1 MKYSLCFLICLL
13 VFLVKPGNA
22 WAQQTVVP
30 AGTLLRCTLNEP
42 NFSSATAVAGDPF
55 VCHADAMQQFG
66 REVLPRGTYFAGHLE
81 SFKDP
86 GHFVGKGWLKLEFD
100 RIGLPNTDV
109 PVPGKIIAV
118 RGYRVDR
125 QGNIRGHGHASRD
138 MVEWMLP
145 PLWPW
150 KVMTLPARGPR
161 PELKGEV
168 QVTMRLM
175 EDVTVPSATVTAQRA
190 ARQPMAEALS
200 VPNARPLSTPQSIPQ
215 SIPSIRYVPPDVP
228 VWQNRVG
235 GGLLNA
241 SGPVAESDSPDRTES
256 TPIRVRRP
264 TMLTLIALKSA
275 AIYAASDYWLDGGR
289 LFYVLP
295 TGVEQSDPLG
305 DVDWK
310 STFQL
315 NSERGVAVALRGGRG
330 AE

>member
-1 MKYSLCFLICLL
+1 MRRYLVFLICPLMCL
-13 VFLVKPGNA
+13 SLQGIL

-42 NFSSATAVAGDPF
+42 NFSSATAAAGDPF
-55 VCHADAMQQFG
+55 VCHADAVQQFG
-66 REVLPRGTYFAGHLE
+66 REAFPRGTYLAGHLE

-100 RIGLPNTDV
+100 RIGLPNTEV

-138 MVEWMLP
+138 MAEWMLP

-175 EDVTVPSATVTAQRA
+175 EDVIVPNPTATVPRVGS
-190 ARQPMAEALS
+190 QPTAEAFSVAKNPSLS
-200 VPNARPLSTPQSIPQ
+200 V
-215 SIPSIRYVPPDVP
+215 PSIRYVPPNVP
-228 VWQNRVG
+228 VWQNRVS

-241 SGPVAESDSPDRTES
+241 SKPAAESEPTGGAEPNL
-256 TPIRVRRP
+256 TRVRRP
-264 TMLTLIALKSA
+264 TAVTLIALKSST
-275 AIYAASDYWLDGGR
+275 IYGATDYWLDSGR
-289 LFYVLP
+289 LSYILP
-295 TGVEQSDPLG
+295 TGIEQSVDLG

-310 STFQL
+310 NTFEL
-315 NSERGVAVALRGGRG
+315 NSQRNVEVTLRTGRRR
-330 AE
+330 E